1 MILVK
6 PNDYASNGEDL
17 FDRFE
22 NGVIRNPDQVRGSY
36 KGNMIRYLSHY

>member
-6 PNDYASNGEDL
+6 PNDYASNSENL

-22 NGVIRNPDQVRGSY
+22 NGLLPSPDQVRGSY
-36 KGNMIRYLSHY
+36 KGNMIRYLNRY